1 MTSDNTN
8 SLSWPRLFDVSRNCV
23 AVKKNNASI
32 VSRTRLLI
40 LSDPTELYNDPT
52 FGVGLR
58 KYLWQYNTENTK
70 AIIRDRIV
78 EQLRDREPSVIA
90 DKTQFADEL
99 LYTGT
104 PTDNTIMEY
113 NQLKMTVQLMTK
125 YEDKVSVELN
135 SSDLQKRVDA
145 GQVAYSSFLGNGG
158 S

>member
-104 PTDNTIMEY
+104 PTDNTTMEY

>member
-23 AVKKNNASI
+23 SVKKNNASI
-32 VSRTRLLI
+32 VNRTRLLI

-90 DKTQFADEL
+90 DKTQFSDEL

-104 PTDNTIMEY
+104 PTDNSTMEY